1 MIDVER
7 KLLIESLIPHINY
20 KWNSEIRRQ
29 ITGSDALN
37 LYYLYET
44 KNEEIEADLEKHKE
58 IDTVISLIDS
68 TLFNMIEF
76 YTQPKP
82 DDSIN
87 NLLKNRKE
95 KKTIENIY
103 LYLEKKLGG
112 VTKEDIDFIIRSIKM
127 PRKDIENVIIM
138 SHHYEEDRARE
149 IDFFNYICDFFSVD
163 DITLI
168 NRIEEVKEID
178 KYLKKI
184 QKENESKLKS
194 KAKNKKKCILFFNLK
209 I

>member
-7 KLLIESLIPHINY
+7 KILIESFIPHINY

-82 DDSIN
+82 DYSIN

-103 LYLEKKLGG
+103 LYLEKKLDG

-127 PRKDIENVIIM
+127 PRKDIEDVIIM
-138 SHHYEEDRARE
+138 SHHYEEDKTRE

-168 NRIEEVKEID
+168 NRIEEVKKID
-178 KYLKKI
+178 NYLKKI
-184 QKENESKLKS
+184 KKENESKLKS
-194 KAKNKKKCILFFNLK
+194 KTKNKNCKKYIDIQK
-209 I
+209 

>member
-68 TLFNMIEF
+68 TLFNMVEF

-82 DDSIN
+82 DDSI
-87 NLLKNRKE
+87 
-95 KKTIENIY
+95 INIY
-103 LYLEKKLGG
+103 LYLEKKLDG

-194 KAKNKKKCILFFNLK
+194 KTKNKKK
-209 I
+209 

>member
-112 VTKEDIDFIIRSIKM
+112 LTKEDIDFIIRSIKM

-194 KAKNKKKCILFFNLK
+194 KTKNKKK
-209 I
+209 

>member
-7 KLLIESLIPHINY
+7 KILIESFIPHINY

-29 ITGSDALN
+29 ITESDALN

-68 TLFNMIEF
+68 TLFKMVEF

-82 DDSIN
+82 DDSII

-103 LYLEKKLGG
+103 LYLEKKLDG

-127 PRKDIENVIIM
+127 PRKDIEDVIIM
-138 SHHYEEDRARE
+138 SHHYEEDKTRE

-178 KYLKKI
+178 NYLKKI
-184 QKENESKLKS
+184 KKENESKLKS
-194 KAKNKKKCILFFNLK
+194 KTKNKNCKKE
-209 I
+209 

>member
-7 KLLIESLIPHINY
+7 KILIESFIPHINY

-127 PRKDIENVIIM
+127 PRKDIEDVIIL
-138 SHHYEEDRARE
+138 SHHYEEDKARE

-178 KYLKKI
+178 NYLKKI
-184 QKENESKLKS
+184 KKENESKLKS
-194 KAKNKKKCILFFNLK
+194 KTKNKNCKKYIDIQK
-209 I
+209 

>member
-7 KLLIESLIPHINY
+7 KILIESFIPHINY

-103 LYLEKKLGG
+103 LYLEKKLDG

-127 PRKDIENVIIM
+127 PRKDIEDVIIM
-138 SHHYEEDRARE
+138 SHHYEEDKARE

-178 KYLKKI
+178 NYLKKI
-184 QKENESKLKS
+184 KKENESKLKS
-194 KAKNKKKCILFFNLK
+194 KTKYKNCKKYIDIQK
-209 I
+209 

>member
-7 KLLIESLIPHINY
+7 KILIESFIPHINY

-29 ITGSDALN
+29 ITESDALN

-76 YTQPKP
+76 YTQPKL

-127 PRKDIENVIIM
+127 PRKDIEDVIIM
-138 SHHYEEDRARE
+138 SHHYEEDKARE

-178 KYLKKI
+178 NYLKKI
-184 QKENESKLKS
+184 KKENESKLKS
-194 KAKNKKKCILFFNLK
+194 KTKNKNCKKE
-209 I
+209 

>member
-7 KLLIESLIPHINY
+7 KILIESFIPHINY

-44 KNEEIEADLEKHKE
+44 KNEEIETDLEKHKE

-138 SHHYEEDRARE
+138 SHHYEEDRERE

-178 KYLKKI
+178 KYLKNIK
-184 QKENESKLKS
+184 KENESKLKS
-194 KAKNKKKCILFFNLK
+194 KTKNKNCKNK
-209 I
+209 

>member
-44 KNEEIEADLEKHKE
+44 KNEEIEADLEKHKK

-103 LYLEKKLGG
+103 LYLEKKLDG

-194 KAKNKKKCILFFNLK
+194 KTKNKKK
-209 I
+209 

>member
-44 KNEEIEADLEKHKE
+44 KNEEIEADLEKHKK

-194 KAKNKKKCILFFNLK
+194 KAKNKKK
-209 I
+209 

>member
-44 KNEEIEADLEKHKE
+44 KNEEIETDLEKHKE
-58 IDTVISLIDS
+58 IDTVISLIDL

-87 NLLKNRKE
+87 NLFKNRKE

-103 LYLEKKLGG
+103 LYLEKKLDG
-112 VTKEDIDFIIRSIKM
+112 VTKEDIDFIVRSIEM

-149 IDFFNYICDFFSVD
+149 IDFFNYLCNFFSVD

-168 NRIEEVKEID
+168 NRIKEVKEID
-178 KYLKKI
+178 KYLKK
-184 QKENESKLKS
+184 ENESKLKS
-194 KAKNKKKCILFFNLK
+194 KTKSKKK
-209 I
+209 

>member
-7 KLLIESLIPHINY
+7 KLLIESLMPHINY

-68 TLFNMIEF
+68 SLFNMVEF

-87 NLLKNRKE
+87 NLFKNRKE

-103 LYLEKKLGG
+103 LYLEKKLDG
-112 VTKEDIDFIIRSIKM
+112 VTKEDIDFIVRSIEM

-149 IDFFNYICDFFSVD
+149 IDFFNYLCNFFSVD

-168 NRIEEVKEID
+168 NRIKEVKEID
-178 KYLKKI
+178 KYLKK
-184 QKENESKLKS
+184 ENESKLKS
-194 KAKNKKKCILFFNLK
+194 KTKSKKK
-209 I
+209 

>member
-194 KAKNKKKCILFFNLK
+194 KTKNKKK
-209 I
+209 

>member
-7 KLLIESLIPHINY
+7 KILIESFIPHINY

-44 KNEEIEADLEKHKE
+44 KNEEIETDLEKHKE

-76 YTQPKP
+76 YTQPKL

-103 LYLEKKLGG
+103 LYLEKKLDG

-138 SHHYEEDRARE
+138 SHHYEEDKARE

-178 KYLKKI
+178 KYLKNIK
-184 QKENESKLKS
+184 KENESKLKS
-194 KAKNKKKCILFFNLK
+194 KTKNKNCKNK
-209 I
+209 

>member
-44 KNEEIEADLEKHKE
+44 KNEEIETDLEKHKE

-76 YTQPKP
+76 YTQPKL

-103 LYLEKKLGG
+103 LYLEKKLDG

-127 PRKDIENVIIM
+127 PRKDIEDVIIM
-138 SHHYEEDRARE
+138 SHHYEEDKTRE

-178 KYLKKI
+178 NYLKKI
-184 QKENESKLKS
+184 KKENESKLKS
-194 KAKNKKKCILFFNLK
+194 KTKNKNCKNK
-209 I
+209 

>member
-58 IDTVISLIDS
+58 IDIVISLIDS
-68 TLFNMIEF
+68 SLFNMVEF

-87 NLLKNRKE
+87 NLFKNRKE

-103 LYLEKKLGG
+103 LYLEKKLDG
-112 VTKEDIDFIIRSIKM
+112 VTKEDIDFIVRSIEM

-149 IDFFNYICDFFSVD
+149 IDFFNYLCNFFSVD

-168 NRIEEVKEID
+168 NRIKEVKEID
-178 KYLKKI
+178 KYLKK
-184 QKENESKLKS
+184 ENESKLKS
-194 KAKNKKKCILFFNLK
+194 KTKSKKK
-209 I
+209 

>member
-68 TLFNMIEF
+68 SLFNMVEF

-87 NLLKNRKE
+87 NLFKNRKE

-103 LYLEKKLGG
+103 LYLEKKLDG
-112 VTKEDIDFIIRSIKM
+112 VTKEDIDFIVRSIEM

-149 IDFFNYICDFFSVD
+149 IDFFNYLCNFFSVD

-168 NRIEEVKEID
+168 NRINEVKDID
-178 KYLKKI
+178 KYLK
-184 QKENESKLKS
+184 KENESKLKS
-194 KAKNKKKCILFFNLK
+194 KTKSKKK
-209 I
+209 

>member
-103 LYLEKKLGG
+103 LYLEKKLDG

-178 KYLKKI
+178 KYLKR
-184 QKENESKLKS
+184 NNKLI
-194 KAKNKKKCILFFNLK
+194 AF
-209 I
+209 

>member
-44 KNEEIEADLEKHKE
+44 KNEEIETDLEKHKE

-103 LYLEKKLGG
+103 LYLEKKLDG

-127 PRKDIENVIIM
+127 PRKDIEDVIIM
-138 SHHYEEDRARE
+138 SHHYEEDKARE

-178 KYLKKI
+178 NYLKKI
-184 QKENESKLKS
+184 KKENESKLKS
-194 KAKNKKKCILFFNLK
+194 KTKNKNCKKYIDIQK
-209 I
+209 

>member
-7 KLLIESLIPHINY
+7 KILIESFIPHINY

-103 LYLEKKLGG
+103 LYLEKKLDG

-127 PRKDIENVIIM
+127 PRKDIEDVIIM
-138 SHHYEEDRARE
+138 SHHYEEDKARE

-178 KYLKKI
+178 KYLKNIK
-184 QKENESKLKS
+184 KENESKLKS
-194 KAKNKKKCILFFNLK
+194 KTKNKNCKNK
-209 I
+209 